1 MLERVSLSSS
11 SYPHRRNRMSLGSMD
26 FLRSERRINRPLL
39 RRVMVNNT
47 GLVTKAGPDLKFRD
61 SVGLGGDGG

>member
-1 MLERVSLSSS
+1 MLERVSLSRS

-47 GLVTKAGPDLKFRD
+47 GLVTKAGPGLKLRD
-61 SVGLGGDGG
+61 SAWGGDGG

>member
-1 MLERVSLSSS
+1 
-11 SYPHRRNRMSLGSMD
+11 MSLGSMD

-47 GLVTKAGPDLKFRD
+47 GLVTKAGPGLKLRD
-61 SVGLGGDGG
+61 SAWGGDGG